1 MSARF
6 RPADHTVAEVLA
18 YLDQVDADTVEV
30 GRVLAAERTGLA
42 RPEILARYSE
52 RAGGRPS
59 TEVPNATPG
68 D

>member
-6 RPADHTVAEVLA
+6 RPAEHTPDEVLA
-18 YLDQVDADTVEV
+18 YLDDTADPVEL

-52 RAGGRPS
+52 PRGGRPS
-59 TEVPNATPG
+59 TEVTNNG
-68 D
+68 MVR